1 MTTTNDVLRGLKVKL
16 PVFIFIYAVVT
27 TMAVFLCSV
36 YLQNGWSLLSPFV
49 MAALMLT
56 MLAHQHRLIVTKR
69 RCKEQLRQ
77 TKWLMKHLH
86 DAVLC
91 KRRYRTC
98 LDQEV
103 SDVLTGRKEL

>member
-86 DAVLC
+86 DAVLS